1 MTRVHDLV
9 DVEVEHLLGATSKLP
24 LVKLRATGDG
34 VILLGQLSP
43 ADARQIAA
51 HLFEA
56 AARAEYEADFVSELD
71 RMGMGDATAVMLR
84 AIRAGERRRRLAEP
98 EDGARD

>member
-9 DVEVEHLLGATSKLP
+9 NVEVEHLLGLSSGRP

-34 VILLGQLSP
+34 VILLGQMSP
-43 ADARQIAA
+43 EDARRIAT

-56 AARAEYEADFVSELD
+56 AARSEYEADFASELN
-71 RMGMGDATAVMLR
+71 RLGLRNTTTVMLA
-84 AIRAGERRRRLAEP
+84 AIRSGERRRHDP
-98 EDGARD
+98 EDGAR

>member
-9 DVEVEHLLGATSKLP
+9 SVEVEHLLGLSSKHP
-24 LVKLRATGDG
+24 LVKIRATGDG
-34 VILLGQLSP
+34 VILLGQMSP

-56 AARAEYEADFVSELD
+56 AARSEYEADFADELD
-71 RMGMGDATAVMLR
+71 RLGLGNITAVMLA
-84 AIRAGERRRRLAEP
+84 AIRSGERRRHDP
-98 EDGARD
+98 EDGAR